1 MKKIII
7 LVLMLF
13 ALSACGSAKDDLITP
28 TPTPTPQQEQVIDLP
43 SAEPD
48 HYLYHIS
55 DEQGNGMYLLG
66 SIHVGQKPMEVDGKL
81 LDAYNDSEAISFEV
95 NDFTITDSIM
105 ELSQEMLTINPL
117 SEIDDAQF
125 DEKFKQLDEEYD
137 YINEELIASGFNLT
151 FIQQMTLAELMQEF
165 SLKSEYGVDMTLLSK
180 AMEDKKEL
188 LEVEGMTM
196 QFNLFMEFEE
206 QCPSFMMDS
215 TFISKSESEQDLIDS
230 LKMYANGTFEDY
242 ALSNETMWMTNR
254 DMPIPEELY
263 ETQQEM
269 QEYETYRDLM
279 LINRQDDM
287 YLKCVEYIKNDNTL
301 LVVGAMH
308 LFGTDGLLSLFE
320 DNGYTVTKQ

>member
-7 LVLMLF
+7 LVLVLF
-13 ALSACGSAKDDLITP
+13 TLSACSNVKNGVP
-28 TPTPTPQQEQVIDLP
+28 TPKQEQVIDLP
-43 SAEPD
+43 SVEPD
-48 HYLYHIS
+48 HYLYHIT
-55 DEQGNGMYLLG
+55 DAQGNGMYLLG

-117 SEIDDAQF
+117 SEIEDAQF

-137 YINEELIASGFNLT
+137 YINEELIASGYNLT
-151 FIQQMTLAELMQEF
+151 YLQQMTLAELMEEL
-165 SLKSEYGVDMTLLSK
+165 SLKSEYGVDMTLLNK
-180 AMEDKKEL
+180 AMADEKEL
-188 LEVEGMTM
+188 LEVEGITM

-206 QCPSFMMDS
+206 KCASYMMDS

-230 LKMYANGTFEDY
+230 LKTYANGTFENY
-242 ALSNETMWMTNR
+242 ALSNETIWMTNR

-308 LFGTDGLLSLFE
+308 LIGADGLLALFE